1 MYDVPLARAAPASS
15 FTVASPEDVRQK
27 LKTLSEHCQSFK
39 GASIPRAL
47 FQLIT
52 TSALFFATL
61 ATMLWAFNRDMP
73 HVWLPLMF
81 PAAGLLVR
89 LFIIQHDCGHGSFLP
104 TKRMNDMVGRLISIL
119 TFTPYDYWRRA
130 HNMHHAASGNLD
142 RRTLGAIDTLTVKEY
157 NALPLRQKL
166 TYRVFRNPFVL
177 LVIGTPLHIL
187 VLQRFSPAQTVSYLG
202 EHFRSMPKRQSLPSI
217 MMLNLMLA
225 IVYGIAVTLLG
236 WKPVVF
242 VYIPIVAL
250 TAFIGGWLFF
260 MQHQF
265 EEGYWEYDDK
275 WTFAEA
281 AVLGSSYYALPKV
294 LQWFTGN
301 IGLHHIH
308 HLCSAVPNYRL
319 QKCLDGSPELQQMN
333 RITLVESFRCLLWA
347 LWDED
352 RKKMIGFRDLKTA

>member
-15 FTVASPEDVRQK
+15 FTASSPEDIRQK
-27 LKTLSEHCQSFK
+27 LKKLSEHCQSFK

-47 FQLIT
+47 FQLVT

-61 ATMLWAFNRDMP
+61 AAMLWAFNHDLP
-73 HVWLPLMF
+73 HVWLPLMI

-104 TKRMNDMVGRLISIL
+104 TKRMNDMVGRFIALL
-119 TFTPYDYWRRA
+119 TFTPYDFWRRA

-142 RRTLGAIDTLTVKEY
+142 RRTLGAMDTITVREYKELSPR
-157 NALPLRQKL
+157 NQRL
-166 TYRVFRNPFVL
+166 YRLYRNPIL
-177 LVIGTPLHIL
+177 LLLIGTPIHIL
-187 VLQRFSPAQTVSYLG
+187 VLQRFPPVQSTPYFADGLNSIPL
-202 EHFRSMPKRQSLPSI
+202 KQSLPSI
-217 MMLNLMLA
+217 LSLNAAL
-225 IVYGIAVTLLG
+225 IVFYGAAMFLLG
-236 WKPVVF
+236 WKPVVMLY
-242 VYIPIVAL
+242 VPVVAL
-250 TAFIGGWLFF
+250 TAIIGGWLFF

-265 EEGYWEYDDK
+265 EEAYWEHDDK
-275 WTFAEA
+275 WNFAEA
-281 AVLGSSYYALPKV
+281 AVLGSSYYALPRV

-319 QKCLDGSPELQQMN
+319 QRCLDGSPELQQMN
-333 RITLVESFRCLLWA
+333 RITLVESLRCLLWA